1 MTAQK
6 IRGTLLTGAHRS
18 PVALQTLIRDV
29 FLQQAHIAFITVY
42 NILGGGREVIVMSS
56 LSELSQLANVST
68 VLVLEPQTQLDLLR
82 TGFKLSD
89 PSALYPSDIDD
100 IRLIRLP

>member
-1 MTAQK
+1 MTAHK
-6 IRGTLLTGAHRS
+6 IRGALLTGAHRS

-42 NILGGGREVIVMSS
+42 NILGGGVIVMSS

-68 VLVLEPQTQLDLLR
+68 VLVLVPQTQLDPLR
-82 TGFKLSD
+82 TGPKLSN
-89 PSALYPSDIDD
+89 PSALYPSDSDD